1 VAIFRDHPTLSCLLT
16 FCSTYLTLPQNGDV
30 GIFLVISETAMDF
43 SLSNLRRL
51 RYSTPVNN
59 TAVTSTQLP
68 NILDAFIPGYTFFCK
83 LTRDT
88 FGFDLSNIAFVF
100 LVVFASATSLRYLVN
115 SVRWPL
121 IRFFTAA
128 VTVDSNDFI
137 HDCLLSWAAR
147 HPTLRKARS
156 LHVHTLMGDGADGL
170 DLVNGVPPNDGITG
184 ATKALPQYEIYKG
197 AHWFW
202 HNGHYFRFARED
214 QQVSGNTVQNREKL
228 TLTVL
233 GRSTQPIKDLIIEA
247 RDRRI
252 SELTRAKGRRA

>member
-1 VAIFRDHPTLSCLLT
+1 
-16 FCSTYLTLPQNGDV
+16 
-30 GIFLVISETAMDF
+30 MDF

-59 TAVTSTQLP
+59 TAVTTTQLP

-100 LVVFASATSLRYLVN
+100 LVVFASATSVRYLVN
-115 SVRWPL
+115 SVCWP
-121 IRFFTAA
+121 IVCFFTTA

-137 HDCLLSWAAR
+137 HDCLLAWAAQ
-147 HPTLRKARS
+147 HPTLRGARS
-156 LHVHTLMGDGADGL
+156 LHVHSLVDDGADEGPIANGL
-170 DLVNGVPPNDGITG
+170 PSTGQDGVPSVV
-184 ATKALPQYEIYKG
+184 KAFPQYEIYKG

-202 HNGHYFRFARED
+202 HNGHYFRLARED
-214 QQVSGNTVQNREKL
+214 QQVSGITVQNREKL

-247 RDRRI
+247 RDRHI
-252 SELTRAKGRRA
+252 SELTREKGRRTQEFSSDLRN